1 MNSKQA
7 KQIPLPEVLEKL
19 GFLPKK
25 RSNYDIWYLSPFRE
39 EKTPS
44 FKVNT
49 NLNTWYDFGE
59 GAGGNILDLFMGLY
73 QVNLSQALKKVSDL
87 NGCFISPV
95 FKTPK
100 KVPLKVET
108 PVIQAVKEIYSP
120 DLIKYLEKARGI
132 NINLARLYLSEVHYQ
147 LGDKKYFALG
157 QANVSGGF
165 ELRNKYFKGAIGK
178 KNISHFLGSNKN
190 GRVAIF
196 EGVLDFL
203 SLLSAH
209 KIETPPHDVII
220 LNSVGF
226 LDEAINLIKKNEYTE
241 IHAYFDN
248 DKAGDK
254 AYLKIEQVF
263 ENIADHRDSY
273 KKFND
278 INEYWLDKT
287 KRVRELN
294 NIHQKNH

>member
-7 KQIPLPEVLEKL
+7 KKIPLPEVLEKL
-19 GFLPKK
+19 GYLPKK

-44 FKVNT
+44 FKINT
-49 NLNTWYDFGE
+49 NLNIWYDFGE
-59 GAGGNILDLFMGLY
+59 GTGGNILDLFMGLY
-73 QVNLSQALKKVSDL
+73 QLNISEALKRISDL
-87 NGCFISPV
+87 NGCFNFPV
-95 FKTPK
+95 FTPPK
-100 KVPLKVET
+100 KAPLKVKK
-108 PVIQAVKEIYSP
+108 PVIQSVKEIHNP
-120 DLIKYLEKARGI
+120 DLIKYLEKTRGI

-157 QANVSGGF
+157 QANISGGF
-165 ELRNKYFKGAIGK
+165 ELKNKYFKGAIGK
-178 KNISHFLGSNKN
+178 KNISHFLGNNKN

-196 EGVLDFL
+196 EGSLDFL
-203 SLLSAH
+203 SLLSIH
-209 KIETPPHDVII
+209 KMHTPPHDVII
-220 LNSVGF
+220 LNSVSF
-226 LDEAINLIKKNEYTE
+226 INNAIELIKKNEYTE
-241 IHAYFDN
+241 IHTYFDN

-254 AYLKIEQVF
+254 ALSSIKKTF
-263 ENIADHRDSY
+263 ENTLDHRDSY

-294 NIHQKNH
+294 NIHHKDH